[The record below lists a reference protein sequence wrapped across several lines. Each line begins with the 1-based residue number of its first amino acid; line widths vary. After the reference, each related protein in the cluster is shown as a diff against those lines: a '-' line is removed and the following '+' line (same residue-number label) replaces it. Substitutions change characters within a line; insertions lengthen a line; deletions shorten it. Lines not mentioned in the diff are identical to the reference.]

1 MRPKL
6 TPMASLPSHAAG
18 RRQFLQRSAA
28 LGGLGLLGGC
38 ATTAAEPPATL
49 HFREPPRLAPA
60 NIRADRIMG
69 ITVCLRPFRAAGP
82 RLDAETVGGK
92 LVVHNY
98 GHGGS
103 GWSLGWGSA
112 LIAVKT
118 ALSGGERDIA
128 VLGCGALGL
137 TAATVAQ
144 QAGARVTIY
153 AKEQLPDAR
162 SARATGVWSPDSRIA
177 LAGSVDPRF
186 PALWED
192 MARRSFR
199 MHQQYLGLADA
210 PVEWTDRYILSDA
223 PTTAGPDPLGFAHY
237 ADRLRDLTPRSERL
251 ERDQHPFPVAY
262 ARRATLPMFNITGYG
277 HTLMNDFR
285 LAGGRFE
292 LREFHAPAE
301 LASLPQ
307 KVIINCT
314 GYGARALWKDES
326 VVPVRGQI
334 AWLVPQ
340 PEVTYGVIYKGV
352 STVSRRD
359 GLGVQVVGPDDGYG
373 YNDANEAMDRAESE
387 TGIATL
393 APLFSSPSRSAAG
406 PARRTGGRA
415 AAGT

>member
-1 MRPKL
+1 MSFL
-6 TPMASLPSHAAG
+6 D
-18 RRQFLQRSAA
+18 RRVLLRRSAA

-38 ATTAAEPPATL
+38 ATAGQGAAPATVGFRPPA
-49 HFREPPRLAPA
+49 PLAPIDA
-60 NIRADRIMG
+60 RPDRIMG

-82 RLDAETVGGK
+82 RLDAETVGDK

-118 ALSGGERDIA
+118 ALAGGERDIA
-128 VLGCGALGL
+128 VIGCGALGL

-153 AKEQLPDAR
+153 AKERLPDAR

-177 LAGSVDPRF
+177 VSAAVGAGF

-192 MARRSFR
+192 MARKSFR

-210 PVEWTDRYILSDA
+210 PVEWTQRYMLSDA
-223 PTTAGPDPLGFAHY
+223 APSPGSDPMGFAHY
-237 ADRLRDLTPRSERL
+237 SSRIADLTPRNETL
-251 ERDQHPFPVAY
+251 EAGQHPFPTRY
-262 ARRATLPMFNITGYG
+262 ARRATLPMFNIAAYG
-277 HTLMNDFR
+277 HTLMNDF
-285 LAGGRFE
+285 LVGGGRFE
-292 LREFHAPAE
+292 LMEFQTPAQ
-301 LASLPQ
+301 LATLKQ
-307 KVIINCT
+307 KVVINCT

-334 AWLVPQ
+334 AWLIPQ
-340 PEVTYGVIYKGV
+340 PEVGYGVMYRGV

-359 GLGVQVVGPDDGYG
+359 GMAVQVMGRDESYG
-373 YNDANEAMDRAESE
+373 YNDGNEAPDRAESE
-387 TGIATL
+387 AAVATIATL
-393 APLFSSPSRSAAG
+393 FQ
-406 PARRTGGRA
+406 RRA
-415 AAGT
+415 